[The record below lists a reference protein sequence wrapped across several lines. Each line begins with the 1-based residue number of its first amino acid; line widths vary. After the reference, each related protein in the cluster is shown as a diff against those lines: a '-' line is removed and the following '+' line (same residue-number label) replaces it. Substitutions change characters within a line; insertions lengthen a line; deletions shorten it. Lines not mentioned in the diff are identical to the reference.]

1 MLNLLTKRVRGWA
14 AGMLVAA
21 YAFGVLMPSLAF
33 SLDSQ
38 ASIIH
43 SLTEMHGGMLVAHI
57 HHDHA
62 DDKNSGKP
70 SPGGG
75 HHCCGVIAL
84 AGLPP
89 PTGVSIANQNCAS
102 LISAVPQ
109 DRHRGCGPIRL
120 DRPPRLSPL
129 I

>member
-1 MLNLLTKRVRGWA
+1 MLNLLTKQVRGWA
-14 AGMLVAA
+14 AGILVAA
-21 YAFGVLMPSLAF
+21 YAFGVLTPSLAF
-33 SLDSQ
+33 SFDSH

-43 SLTEMHGGMLVAHI
+43 SLTEAHGGMLVPHI
-57 HHDHA
+57 HHDDA
-62 DDKNSGKP
+62 DDKDSGKP

-84 AGLPP
+84 AGLLP
-89 PTGVSIANQNCAS
+89 PTEVSIAEQVCMS
-102 LISAVPQ
+102 LISSVPQ
-109 DRHRGCGPIRL
+109 DLHAGCGPIRL